1 MREDPVAAASSR
13 ENPQSV
19 LAEVMERCRLS
30 EEERR
35 AYAQRM
41 SRALLLEVVE
51 VVRLYNPDDESKE
64 ERP

>member
-1 MREDPVAAASSR
+1 
-13 ENPQSV
+13 
-19 LAEVMERCRLS
+19 MERCRLS

-51 VVRLYNPDDESKE
+51 VVRLYNPDGEPE
-64 ERP
+64 EELP